1 MQSEEN
7 ETYGVY
13 TYPYQPVSSAA
24 VSVLEPPALTDTP
37 AEPAI
42 VEPPGSPPTPPQP
55 PPGSPP
61 TPQPPPR
68 PRHRRRPGPAG
79 AIVLLALALA
89 LIFSTGRYAGW
100 ESAHSSTGTA
110 TTSSA
115 TSSSATS
122 LQAQQEAAIAKVEP
136 SVVELIAT
144 TAQGEQ
150 IGSGVIIDAQGDIVT
165 NNHVVSGEQSMSVV
179 LSTGSTELPP
189 LLWSRNILE
198 YTILEGGAGSRKKFK
213 RPTRRSLSARQ

>member
-1 MQSEEN
+1 M
-7 ETYGVY
+7 
-13 TYPYQPVSSAA
+13 
-24 VSVLEPPALTDTP
+24 
-37 AEPAI
+37 
-42 VEPPGSPPTPPQP
+42 
-55 PPGSPP
+55 
-61 TPQPPPR
+61 
-68 PRHRRRPGPAG
+68 
-79 AIVLLALALA
+79 LLALTLA

-100 ESAHSSTGTA
+100 ESAHSSTGTT

-122 LQAQQEAAIAKVEP
+122 LQAQQEAAIARVEP

-144 TAQGEQ
+144 TAQG
-150 IGSGVIIDAQGDIVT
+150 DIVT
-165 NNHVVSGEQSMSVV
+165 NNLVVSGEQSMSVV

-189 LLWSRNILE
+189 LLWSRKILE

>member
-1 MQSEEN
+1 M
-7 ETYGVY
+7 
-13 TYPYQPVSSAA
+13 
-24 VSVLEPPALTDTP
+24 
-37 AEPAI
+37 
-42 VEPPGSPPTPPQP
+42 
-55 PPGSPP
+55 
-61 TPQPPPR
+61 
-68 PRHRRRPGPAG
+68 
-79 AIVLLALALA
+79 LLALALA
-89 LIFSTGRYAGW
+89 LIFSTGQYAGW
-100 ESAHSSTGTA
+100 ESAHSSTGTT

-165 NNHVVSGEQSMSVV
+165 NNHVVSGEQSISVV

-189 LLWSRNILE
+189 LLWSRKISE